1 MKILLVIDQFND
13 SNNGT
18 TISAQRFA
26 KGLEQHG
33 HKVSVLTIGKN
44 SNEIYGLKEIPLPI
58 GISHIVKSQ
67 GMSFALPNQKVIEK
81 SLKNIDLVH
90 FYLPFILSRKVL
102 KRVEELNIPHTAAFH
117 MQPENI
123 TYTIKLGT
131 NYLANASIYTFY
143 RNVFYNR
150 FKHIHCPSNFIAEE
164 LKKHG
169 YTAKM
174 HVISNGVDDCF
185 KYNKCAKP
193 ENLKDKFVITMI
205 GRYSNEKR
213 QDVIIDAILKSKY
226 SNKIQLFLV
235 GKGPKEKYY
244 KKLGSKL
251 KNPPIM
257 KFYTQAE
264 LLDLLSYT
272 DLYIHSADA
281 EIEAISC
288 IEAFA
293 CGNVPVIANSKNSAT
308 PQFSLHENSLF
319 IPGDSKDLARKIDFW
334 IENPELKHEMELKYS
349 KSAEKY
355 RLDNSISQIER
366 MFEDE
371 ISERRYTRK

>member
-18 TISAQRFA
+18 TISAQRVA

-150 FKHIHCPSNFIAEE
+150 FKHIHCLSNFIAEE
-164 LKKHG
+164 LKN
-169 YTAKM
+169 M
-174 HVISNGVDDCF
+174 VILL
-185 KYNKCAKP
+185 KCM
-193 ENLKDKFVITMI
+193 LSQMVLMIVLSIT
-205 GRYSNEKR
+205 NV
-213 QDVIIDAILKSKY
+213 Q
-226 SNKIQLFLV
+226 NQKI
-235 GKGPKEKYY
+235 
-244 KKLGSKL
+244 
-251 KNPPIM
+251 
-257 KFYTQAE
+257 
-264 LLDLLSYT
+264 
-272 DLYIHSADA
+272 
-281 EIEAISC
+281 
-288 IEAFA
+288 
-293 CGNVPVIANSKNSAT
+293 
-308 PQFSLHENSLF
+308 
-319 IPGDSKDLARKIDFW
+319 
-334 IENPELKHEMELKYS
+334 
-349 KSAEKY
+349 
-355 RLDNSISQIER
+355 
-366 MFEDE
+366 
-371 ISERRYTRK
+371 